1 MVLTLL
7 RVQDVNG
14 LVARF
19 QPVLYERKQ
28 DAIFFLVIVEKR
40 ANVTGFAEMGPS
52 QGNGCGDALHRLL
65 LDKDIVNPGLPLSPV
80 VRPGIGSQH

>member
-28 DAIFFLVIVEKR
+28 DAIFFLVIIEKR
-40 ANVTGFAEMGPS
+40 TDVTRLTQLGAGKRD
-52 QGNGCGDALHRLL
+52 GC
-65 LDKDIVNPGLPLSPV
+65 
-80 VRPGIGSQH
+80 

>member
-14 LVARF
+14 FVARF

-28 DAIFFLVIVEKR
+28 DAIFFLVVVKKR
-40 ANVTGFAEMGPS
+40 ADVTRLTKLGAGK
-52 QGNGCGDALHRLL
+52 GNGC
-65 LDKDIVNPGLPLSPV
+65 
-80 VRPGIGSQH
+80 